1 MALLFALSGAIGG
14 FLGGLLGAGGG
25 VVLVF
30 ALNFLLPRWQRGGE
44 ENQFDRRDVF
54 SSTLMIVLASSLL
67 SAFLYIKN
75 GDFDLSNALPFLIGA
90 LGGGVAGGILL
101 DSFSSS
107 VVRWIFAVITAVAGG
122 IMLFR

>member
-1 MALLFALSGAIGG
+1 MLLFALSGAIGG

-44 ENQFDRRDVF
+44 KQFDRRDVF
-54 SSTLMIVLASSLL
+54 SSTLMIVLAASLL

-75 GDFDLSNALPFLIGA
+75 DDFDLSNALPFLIGA